1 METQNWLLKQA
12 ATQPN
17 QIAIDDGNERLS
29 FAELKKQVEVL
40 VGKIDHLN
48 PGSRV
53 GILATNTLMSY
64 KLALAIMCSGR
75 TIVWLNWRLAG
86 EELER
91 QIKDSGLQLCLVEN
105 SLWRSGMTD
114 PFKSYS
120 AFLITSADP
129 GELIPVFKSNWV
141 ASIMYTSGTTG
152 KPKGVLQTF
161 GNHFYS
167 AVSSALNLGLSSADK
182 WLCVAPIFHIS
193 GFSIIMRGL
202 IYGMTVRLVEK
213 FRAEELERILANETV
228 TIMSV
233 VPFMLKKL
241 IQQQNKT
248 NTHYNSAFRCM
259 LLGGGTIDRETL
271 EACLQRSIPVVQ
283 CYGMTETCS
292 QIVALRSADALL
304 KLGSVGQPLFSTQLK
319 LSKDGEILLKTPALT
334 PGYLNL
340 PDKLPSKMIDGWYR
354 TGDIGHLDKEGYL
367 YIDGRAD
374 EMLISGGE
382 NIFPQEVEQVYQRYP
397 QINEV
402 AVVGQNDSVWG
413 QVPVAF
419 VVSDRRLSPTKLIN
433 YGYEH
438 LARYKVPQ
446 HYIFV
451 SELPK
456 NASGKIRR
464 FMLREKLNNEY
475 GKKTRQG
482 ENFCFLSASFSRTI
496 AR

>member
-64 KLALAIMCSGR
+64 KLSLAIMCSGR

-152 KPKGVLQTF
+152 RPKGVLQTF

-248 NTHYNSAFRCM
+248 NSHYNSAFRCM

-382 NIFPQEVEQVYQRYP
+382 NIFPQEVEQIYQRYP

-464 FMLREKLNNEY
+464 FMLREKLNNE
-475 GKKTRQG
+475 
-482 ENFCFLSASFSRTI
+482 
-496 AR
+496 

>member
-64 KLALAIMCSGR
+64 KLSLAIMCSGR

-152 KPKGVLQTF
+152 RPKGVLQTF

-167 AVSSALNLGLSSADK
+167 AASSALNLGLSSADK

-419 VVSDRRLSPTKLIN
+419 VVSDRRLSPTKLMN

-464 FMLREKLNNEY
+464 FMLREKLNNE
-475 GKKTRQG
+475 
-482 ENFCFLSASFSRTI
+482 
-496 AR
+496 

>member
-53 GILATNTLMSY
+53 GLLATNTLMSY

-105 SLWRSGMTD
+105 SLWRSGMTN

-120 AFLITSADP
+120 AFLITNVDP
-129 GELIPVFKSNWV
+129 GELIPVFKSDWV

-167 AVSSALNLGLSSADK
+167 AVSSALNLGLSPADK

-213 FRAEELERILANETV
+213 FRAEEIERILANETV

-271 EACLQRSIPVVQ
+271 EICLQRSIPVVQ

-292 QIVALRSADALL
+292 QIVALRSVDALL

-340 PDKLPSKMIDGWYR
+340 PNKLPSKMIDGWYR

-419 VVSDRRLSPTKLIN
+419 VVSDRRLSTTKLMN

-464 FMLREKLNNEY
+464 FMLREKLNN
-475 GKKTRQG
+475 K
-482 ENFCFLSASFSRTI
+482 
-496 AR
+496 

>member
-29 FAELKKQVEVL
+29 FVELKKQVEGL

-53 GILATNTLMSY
+53 GLLATNSLMSY

-75 TIVWLNWRLAG
+75 TIVWLNWRLAS

-91 QIKDSGLQLCLVEN
+91 QIKDSELQLCLVEN
-105 SLWRSGMTD
+105 SLWRSGMTK

-120 AFLITSADP
+120 AFLMTSADP

-167 AVSSALNLGLSSADK
+167 AVSSALNLGLLSADK

-202 IYGMTVRLVEK
+202 VYGMTVRLVEK
-213 FRAEELERILANETV
+213 FRAEEIERILANEAV

-248 NTHYNSAFRCM
+248 NIHYNSAFRCM

-271 EACLQRSIPVVQ
+271 ETCLQRSIPVVQ

-292 QIVALRSADALL
+292 QIVALRSVDALL

-402 AVVGQNDSVWG
+402 AVVGQTDPVWG

-419 VVSDRRLSPTKLIN
+419 VVSNRRLSTAELIN

-464 FMLREKLNNEY
+464 FMLREKLNN
-475 GKKTRQG
+475 Q
-482 ENFCFLSASFSRTI
+482 
-496 AR
+496 

>member
-29 FAELKKQVEVL
+29 FVELKKQVEGL

-53 GILATNTLMSY
+53 GLLATNSLMSY

-75 TIVWLNWRLAG
+75 TIVWLNWRLAS

-91 QIKDSGLQLCLVEN
+91 QIKDSELQLCLVEN
-105 SLWRSGMTD
+105 SLWRSGMTK

-120 AFLITSADP
+120 AFLMTSADP

-202 IYGMTVRLVEK
+202 VYGMTVRLVEK
-213 FRAEELERILANETV
+213 FRAEEIERILANEAV

-248 NTHYNSAFRCM
+248 NIHYNSAFRCM

-271 EACLQRSIPVVQ
+271 ETCLQRSIPVVQ

-292 QIVALRSADALL
+292 QIVALRSVDALL

-354 TGDIGHLDKEGYL
+354 TGDIGHLDKERYL

-402 AVVGQNDSVWG
+402 AVVGQTDPVWG

-419 VVSDRRLSPTKLIN
+419 VVSDRRLSIAELIN

-464 FMLREKLNNEY
+464 FMLREKLNN
-475 GKKTRQG
+475 Q
-482 ENFCFLSASFSRTI
+482 
-496 AR
+496 

>member
-53 GILATNTLMSY
+53 GLLATNTLMSY

-105 SLWRSGMTD
+105 SLWRSGMTN

-120 AFLITSADP
+120 SFLITNADP
-129 GELIPVFKSNWV
+129 GELIPVFKSDWV

-213 FRAEELERILANETV
+213 FRAEEIERILANETV

-271 EACLQRSIPVVQ
+271 EICLQRSIPVVQ

-292 QIVALRSADALL
+292 QIVALRSVDALL

-340 PDKLPSKMIDGWYR
+340 PNKLPSKMIDGWYR

-419 VVSDRRLSPTKLIN
+419 VVSDRRLSTTKLMN

-464 FMLREKLNNEY
+464 FMLREKLNN
-475 GKKTRQG
+475 K
-482 ENFCFLSASFSRTI
+482 
-496 AR
+496 

>member
-12 ATQPN
+12 VTQPN

-64 KLALAIMCSGR
+64 KLSLAIMCSGR

-152 KPKGVLQTF
+152 RPKGVLQTF

-464 FMLREKLNNEY
+464 FMLREKLNNE
-475 GKKTRQG
+475 
-482 ENFCFLSASFSRTI
+482 
-496 AR
+496 

>member
-64 KLALAIMCSGR
+64 KLSLAIMCSGR

-152 KPKGVLQTF
+152 RPKGVLQTF

-382 NIFPQEVEQVYQRYP
+382 NIFPQEVEQIYQPYP
-397 QINEV
+397 QINEL

-464 FMLREKLNNEY
+464 FMLREKLNNE
-475 GKKTRQG
+475 
-482 ENFCFLSASFSRTI
+482 
-496 AR
+496 

>member
-64 KLALAIMCSGR
+64 KLSLAIMCSGR

-152 KPKGVLQTF
+152 RPKGVLQTF

-202 IYGMTVRLVEK
+202 IYGMTVRLVKK

-464 FMLREKLNNEY
+464 FMLREKLNNE
-475 GKKTRQG
+475 
-482 ENFCFLSASFSRTI
+482 
-496 AR
+496 

>member
-29 FAELKKQVEVL
+29 FAELKKKVEVL

-64 KLALAIMCSGR
+64 KLSLAIMCSGR

-152 KPKGVLQTF
+152 RPKGVLQTF

-382 NIFPQEVEQVYQRYP
+382 NIFPQEVEQIYQRYP

-464 FMLREKLNNEY
+464 FMLREKLNNE
-475 GKKTRQG
+475 
-482 ENFCFLSASFSRTI
+482 
-496 AR
+496 

>member
-53 GILATNTLMSY
+53 GLLATNTLMSY

-105 SLWRSGMTD
+105 SLWRSGMTN

-120 AFLITSADP
+120 AFLITNADP
-129 GELIPVFKSNWV
+129 GELIPVFKSDWV

-167 AVSSALNLGLSSADK
+167 AVSSALNLGLSPADK

-213 FRAEELERILANETV
+213 FRAEEIERILANETV

-354 TGDIGHLDKEGYL
+354 TGDVGHLDKEGYL

-382 NIFPQEVEQVYQRYP
+382 NIFPQEIEQVYQRYP

-464 FMLREKLNNEY
+464 FMLREKLNNE
-475 GKKTRQG
+475 
-482 ENFCFLSASFSRTI
+482 
-496 AR
+496 

>member
-53 GILATNTLMSY
+53 GLLATNSLMSY

-105 SLWRSGMTD
+105 TLWRSGMTD

-213 FRAEELERILANETV
+213 FRAEEIERILANETV

-271 EACLQRSIPVVQ
+271 EICLQRSIPVVQ

-292 QIVALRSADALL
+292 QIVALRSVDALL

-340 PDKLPSKMIDGWYR
+340 PNKLPSKMIDGWYR

-419 VVSDRRLSPTKLIN
+419 VVSDRRLSTTKLMN

-464 FMLREKLNNEY
+464 FMLREKLNN
-475 GKKTRQG
+475 K
-482 ENFCFLSASFSRTI
+482 
-496 AR
+496 

>member
-1 METQNWLLKQA
+1 METQKWLLKQA
-12 ATQPN
+12 ATLPN
-17 QIAIDDGNERLS
+17 QTAIDDGNERLS

-53 GILATNTLMSY
+53 GLLATNTLMSY

-105 SLWRSGMTD
+105 SLWRSGMTN

-213 FRAEELERILANETV
+213 FRAEEIERILANETV

-271 EACLQRSIPVVQ
+271 EICLQRSIPVVQ

-402 AVVGQNDSVWG
+402 AVVGQTDPVWG

-419 VVSDRRLSPTKLIN
+419 VVSDRRLSTTKLMN

-464 FMLREKLNNEY
+464 FMLREKLNN
-475 GKKTRQG
+475 Q
-482 ENFCFLSASFSRTI
+482 
-496 AR
+496 

>member
-64 KLALAIMCSGR
+64 KLSLAIMCSGR

-213 FRAEELERILANETV
+213 FRAEEIERILANETV

-464 FMLREKLNNEY
+464 FMLREKLNNE
-475 GKKTRQG
+475 
-482 ENFCFLSASFSRTI
+482 
-496 AR
+496 

>member
-152 KPKGVLQTF
+152 RPKGVLQTF

-382 NIFPQEVEQVYQRYP
+382 NIFPQEVEQIYQRYP

-464 FMLREKLNNEY
+464 FMLREKLNNE
-475 GKKTRQG
+475 
-482 ENFCFLSASFSRTI
+482 
-496 AR
+496 

>member
-48 PGSRV
+48 PGSRL

-64 KLALAIMCSGR
+64 KLSLAIMCSGR

-152 KPKGVLQTF
+152 RPKGVLQTF

-464 FMLREKLNNEY
+464 FMLREKLNNE
-475 GKKTRQG
+475 
-482 ENFCFLSASFSRTI
+482 
-496 AR
+496 

>member
-64 KLALAIMCSGR
+64 KLSLAIMCSGR

-167 AVSSALNLGLSSADK
+167 AASSALNLGLSSADK

-464 FMLREKLNNEY
+464 FMLREKLNNE
-475 GKKTRQG
+475 
-482 ENFCFLSASFSRTI
+482 
-496 AR
+496 

>member
-12 ATQPN
+12 ATLPN
-17 QIAIDDGNERLS
+17 QIAIDDGSERLS

-53 GILATNTLMSY
+53 GLLATNTLMSY

-105 SLWRSGMTD
+105 SLWRSGMTN

-213 FRAEELERILANETV
+213 FRAEEIERILANETV

-271 EACLQRSIPVVQ
+271 EICLQRSIPVVQ

-292 QIVALRSADALL
+292 QIIALRSADALL

-402 AVVGQNDSVWG
+402 AVVGQTDPVWG

-419 VVSDRRLSPTKLIN
+419 VVSDRRLSTTKLMN

-464 FMLREKLNNEY
+464 FMLREKLNN
-475 GKKTRQG
+475 Q
-482 ENFCFLSASFSRTI
+482 
-496 AR
+496 

>member
-64 KLALAIMCSGR
+64 KLSLAIMCSGR

-114 PFKSYS
+114 LFKSYS

-152 KPKGVLQTF
+152 RPKGVLQTF

-464 FMLREKLNNEY
+464 FMLREKLNNE
-475 GKKTRQG
+475 
-482 ENFCFLSASFSRTI
+482 
-496 AR
+496 

>member
-53 GILATNTLMSY
+53 GLLATNTLMSY

-105 SLWRSGMTD
+105 SLWRSGMTN

-120 AFLITSADP
+120 AFLITNADP
-129 GELIPVFKSNWV
+129 GELIPVFKSDWV

-213 FRAEELERILANETV
+213 FRAEEIERILANETV

-271 EACLQRSIPVVQ
+271 EICLQRSIPVVQ

-340 PDKLPSKMIDGWYR
+340 PDKLPSKTIDGWYR

-397 QINEV
+397 QVNEV
-402 AVVGQNDSVWG
+402 VVVGQNDSVWG

-419 VVSDRRLSPTKLIN
+419 VVSDRRLSTTKLMN

-464 FMLREKLNNEY
+464 FMLREKLNN
-475 GKKTRQG
+475 K
-482 ENFCFLSASFSRTI
+482 
-496 AR
+496 

>member
-53 GILATNTLMSY
+53 GLLATNTLMSY

-105 SLWRSGMTD
+105 SLWRSGMTN

-120 AFLITSADP
+120 AFLITNADP
-129 GELIPVFKSNWV
+129 GELIPVFKSDWV

-213 FRAEELERILANETV
+213 FRAEEIERILANETV
-228 TIMSV
+228 TIISV

-259 LLGGGTIDRETL
+259 LLGGGTIDREML
-271 EACLQRSIPVVQ
+271 EICLQRSIPVVQ

-292 QIVALRSADALL
+292 QIVALRSIDALL

-397 QINEV
+397 QVNEV

-419 VVSDRRLSPTKLIN
+419 VVSDRRLSTTKLMN

-464 FMLREKLNNEY
+464 FMLREKLNN
-475 GKKTRQG
+475 K
-482 ENFCFLSASFSRTI
+482 
-496 AR
+496 

>member
-40 VGKIDHLN
+40 VGKINHLN

-53 GILATNTLMSY
+53 GLLATNTLMSY

-129 GELIPVFKSNWV
+129 GELIPVFRSNWV

-213 FRAEELERILANETV
+213 FSAEEIERILANETV

-271 EACLQRSIPVVQ
+271 EICLQRSIPVVQ

-419 VVSDRRLSPTKLIN
+419 VVSDRRLSPTKLMN

-464 FMLREKLNNEY
+464 FMLREKLNNE
-475 GKKTRQG
+475 
-482 ENFCFLSASFSRTI
+482 
-496 AR
+496 

>member
-53 GILATNTLMSY
+53 GLLATNTLMSY

-105 SLWRSGMTD
+105 SLWRSGMTN

-120 AFLITSADP
+120 AFLITNADP
-129 GELIPVFKSNWV
+129 GELIPVFKSDWV

-213 FRAEELERILANETV
+213 FRAEEIERILANETV

-292 QIVALRSADALL
+292 QIVALRSVDALL

-340 PDKLPSKMIDGWYR
+340 PNKLPSKMIDGWYR

-419 VVSDRRLSPTKLIN
+419 VVSDRRLSTTKLMN

-464 FMLREKLNNEY
+464 FMLQEKLNN
-475 GKKTRQG
+475 K
-482 ENFCFLSASFSRTI
+482 
-496 AR
+496 

>member
-29 FAELKKQVEVL
+29 FAELKKQVEVV

-53 GILATNTLMSY
+53 GLLATNTLMSY

-105 SLWRSGMTD
+105 SLWRSGMTN

-120 AFLITSADP
+120 AFLITNADP
-129 GELIPVFKSNWV
+129 GELIPVFKSDWV

-213 FRAEELERILANETV
+213 FRAEEIERILANETV

-271 EACLQRSIPVVQ
+271 EICLQRSIPVVQ

-292 QIVALRSADALL
+292 QIVALRSVDALL

-419 VVSDRRLSPTKLIN
+419 VVSDRRLSTTKLMN

-464 FMLREKLNNEY
+464 FMLREKLNN
-475 GKKTRQG
+475 K
-482 ENFCFLSASFSRTI
+482 
-496 AR
+496 

>member
-64 KLALAIMCSGR
+64 KLSLAIMCSGR

-152 KPKGVLQTF
+152 RPKGVLQTF

-382 NIFPQEVEQVYQRYP
+382 NVFPQEVEQIYQRYP

-464 FMLREKLNNEY
+464 FMLREKLNNE
-475 GKKTRQG
+475 
-482 ENFCFLSASFSRTI
+482 
-496 AR
+496 

>member
-53 GILATNTLMSY
+53 GLLATNTLMSY

-105 SLWRSGMTD
+105 PLWRSGMTN

-120 AFLITSADP
+120 AFLITNADP

-213 FRAEELERILANETV
+213 FRAEEIERILANETV

-271 EACLQRSIPVVQ
+271 KTCLQRSIPVVQ

-292 QIVALRSADALL
+292 QIIALRSADALL

-402 AVVGQNDSVWG
+402 AVVGQTDPVWG

-419 VVSDRRLSPTKLIN
+419 VVSDRRLSTTKLMN

-464 FMLREKLNNEY
+464 FMLREKLNN
-475 GKKTRQG
+475 Q
-482 ENFCFLSASFSRTI
+482 
-496 AR
+496 

>member
-64 KLALAIMCSGR
+64 KLSLAIMCSGR

-202 IYGMTVRLVEK
+202 IYGITVRLVEK

-464 FMLREKLNNEY
+464 FMLREKLNNE
-475 GKKTRQG
+475 
-482 ENFCFLSASFSRTI
+482 
-496 AR
+496 

>member
-53 GILATNTLMSY
+53 GLLATNTLMSY

-105 SLWRSGMTD
+105 SLWRSGMTN

-120 AFLITSADP
+120 AFLITNADP
-129 GELIPVFKSNWV
+129 GELIPVFKSDWV

-213 FRAEELERILANETV
+213 FRAEEIERILANETV

-271 EACLQRSIPVVQ
+271 EICLQRSIPVVQ

-292 QIVALRSADALL
+292 QIVALRSVDALL

-340 PDKLPSKMIDGWYR
+340 PNKLPSKMIDGWYR

-397 QINEV
+397 QVNEV
-402 AVVGQNDSVWG
+402 VVVGQNDSVWG

-419 VVSDRRLSPTKLIN
+419 VVSDRRLSTTKLMN

-464 FMLREKLNNEY
+464 FMLREKLNN
-475 GKKTRQG
+475 K
-482 ENFCFLSASFSRTI
+482 
-496 AR
+496 

>member
-29 FAELKKQVEVL
+29 FAELKKQVEVV

-53 GILATNTLMSY
+53 GLLATNTLMSY

-105 SLWRSGMTD
+105 SLWRSGMTN

-120 AFLITSADP
+120 AFLITNADP
-129 GELIPVFKSNWV
+129 GELIPVFKSDWV

-213 FRAEELERILANETV
+213 FRAEEIERILANETV

-271 EACLQRSIPVVQ
+271 EICLQRSIPVVQ

-292 QIVALRSADALL
+292 QIVALRSVDALL

-319 LSKDGEILLKTPALT
+319 LSKDGEILLKTPTLT

-397 QINEV
+397 QINEI

-419 VVSDRRLSPTKLIN
+419 VVSDRRLSTTKLMN

-464 FMLREKLNNEY
+464 FMLREKLNN
-475 GKKTRQG
+475 K
-482 ENFCFLSASFSRTI
+482 
-496 AR
+496 

>member
-64 KLALAIMCSGR
+64 KLSLAIMCSGR

-120 AFLITSADP
+120 AFLITSAYP

-141 ASIMYTSGTTG
+141 ARIMYTSGTTG
-152 KPKGVLQTF
+152 RPKGVLQTF

-419 VVSDRRLSPTKLIN
+419 VVSDRRLSPTKLMN

-464 FMLREKLNNEY
+464 FMLREKLNNE
-475 GKKTRQG
+475 
-482 ENFCFLSASFSRTI
+482 
-496 AR
+496 

>member
-53 GILATNTLMSY
+53 GLLATNTLMSY

-105 SLWRSGMTD
+105 SLWRSGMTN

-120 AFLITSADP
+120 AFLITNADP
-129 GELIPVFKSNWV
+129 GELIPVFKSDWV

-213 FRAEELERILANETV
+213 FRAEEIERILANETV

-271 EACLQRSIPVVQ
+271 EICLQRSIPVVQ

-292 QIVALRSADALL
+292 QIVALRSIDALL

-419 VVSDRRLSPTKLIN
+419 VVSDRRLSTTKLMN

-464 FMLREKLNNEY
+464 FMLREKLNN
-475 GKKTRQG
+475 K
-482 ENFCFLSASFSRTI
+482 
-496 AR
+496 

>member
-12 ATQPN
+12 ATLPN

-53 GILATNTLMSY
+53 GLLATNTLMSY

-105 SLWRSGMTD
+105 SLWRSGMTN

-120 AFLITSADP
+120 AFLITNADP
-129 GELIPVFKSNWV
+129 GELIPVFKSDWV

-213 FRAEELERILANETV
+213 FRAEEIERILANEAV

-248 NTHYNSAFRCM
+248 NIHYNSAFRCM

-271 EACLQRSIPVVQ
+271 EICLQRSIPVVQ

-292 QIVALRSADALL
+292 QIIALRSADALL

-334 PGYLNL
+334 PDYLNL

-419 VVSDRRLSPTKLIN
+419 VVSDRRLSTTKLMN

-464 FMLREKLNNEY
+464 FMLREKLNN
-475 GKKTRQG
+475 Q
-482 ENFCFLSASFSRTI
+482 
-496 AR
+496 

>member
-53 GILATNTLMSY
+53 GLLATNTLMSY

-75 TIVWLNWRLAG
+75 TIVWLNWRLAS

-105 SLWRSGMTD
+105 SLWRSGMTN
-114 PFKSYS
+114 PFKPYGS
-120 AFLITSADP
+120 FLITNADP
-129 GELIPVFKSNWV
+129 GELIPVFKSDWV

-213 FRAEELERILANETV
+213 FRAEEIERILANETV

-271 EACLQRSIPVVQ
+271 EICLQRSIPVVQ

-292 QIVALRSADALL
+292 QIVALRSVDALL

-340 PDKLPSKMIDGWYR
+340 PNKLPSKMIDGWYR

-419 VVSDRRLSPTKLIN
+419 VVSDRRLSTTKLMN

-464 FMLREKLNNEY
+464 FMLREKLNN
-475 GKKTRQG
+475 K
-482 ENFCFLSASFSRTI
+482 
-496 AR
+496 

>member
-29 FAELKKQVEVL
+29 FAELKKQVEVV

-53 GILATNTLMSY
+53 GLLATNTLMSY

-105 SLWRSGMTD
+105 SLWRSGMTN

-120 AFLITSADP
+120 AFLITNADP
-129 GELIPVFKSNWV
+129 GELIPVFKSDWV
-141 ASIMYTSGTTG
+141 ASIMYTSGMTG

-213 FRAEELERILANETV
+213 FRAEEIERILANETV

-271 EACLQRSIPVVQ
+271 EICLQRSIPVVQ

-292 QIVALRSADALL
+292 QIVALRSIDALL

-419 VVSDRRLSPTKLIN
+419 VVSDRRLSTTKLMN

-464 FMLREKLNNEY
+464 FMLREKLNN
-475 GKKTRQG
+475 K
-482 ENFCFLSASFSRTI
+482 
-496 AR
+496 